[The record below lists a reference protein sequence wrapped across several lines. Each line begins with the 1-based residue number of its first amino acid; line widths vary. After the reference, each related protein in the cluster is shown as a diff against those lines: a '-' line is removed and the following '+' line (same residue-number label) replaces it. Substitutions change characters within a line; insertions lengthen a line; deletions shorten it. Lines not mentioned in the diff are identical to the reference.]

1 MTQTI
6 NIAQVSIKL
15 SETSFDLIT
24 LHQFL
29 KLPLSDRHSMIRQQR
44 VEFIDIVGDK
54 IKLIDGL
61 KAITEL
67 IKNLREE
74 GKYNDYLSKGDLTV
88 MN

>member
-1 MTQTI
+1 MPDTI
-6 NIAQVSIKL
+6 IANVSVKN
-15 SETSFDLIT
+15 SDTSYDLIT

-29 KLPLSDRHSMIRQQR
+29 KLPLTKRHELIKTQQ
-44 VEFIDIVGDK
+44 VEFIDNIGDK

-74 GKYNDYLSKGDLTV
+74 GKYSDFIKA
-88 MN
+88 